1 MELEKN
7 MKIKTAL
14 ILCAGYGIRLNP
26 ISLKTPKPLIEINNI
41 TLLDNTLNII
51 EYLGIKNIKIN
62 TFYLQAQIINFISNH
77 RLKKKIEI
85 VQDGNKILDTGGGIF
100 NLIKSLNENDFLVFN
115 ADTLWNRNYLHT
127 INEMEKYYNNNNIKN
142 ILMVVNKSKSFDTRF
157 RGDFDLKGN
166 KLIKSNEN
174 KYIYTG
180 CQIIN
185 KNLFKKVEDLSFS
198 ISNIWNTQLDQNAL
212 YGYESNEN
220 FVHLTDL
227 EIYNKLLKN
236 N

>member
-1 MELEKN
+1 
-7 MKIKTAL
+7 MKINTAL
-14 ILCAGYGIRLNP
+14 ILCAGYGKRLNP
-26 ISLKTPKPLIEINNI
+26 ISLKTPKPLIKINNI
-41 TLLDNTLNII
+41 TLLDNTLNLI
-51 EYLGIKNIKIN
+51 ENLGIEKVKIN
-62 TFYLQAQIINFISNH
+62 TFYLQEQIINFISNH

-115 ADTLWNRNYLHT
+115 PDTLWNRNYLHT

-142 ILMVVNKSKSFDTRF
+142 LLMVVNKSKSFDPRF
-157 RGDFDLKGN
+157 KGDFDLKGN
-166 KLIKSNEN
+166 KLLKSNEN

-227 EIYNKLLKN
+227 EIYNKLLKDN
-236 N
+236 

>member
-1 MELEKN
+1 
-7 MKIKTAL
+7 MKINTAL
-14 ILCAGYGIRLNP
+14 ILCAGYGKRLNP
-26 ISLKTPKPLIEINNI
+26 ITLKTPKPLIKINNI
-41 TLLDNTLNII
+41 TLLDNTLNLI
-51 EYLGIKNIKIN
+51 ENLGIEKVKIN
-62 TFYLQAQIINFISNH
+62 TFYLQEQIINFISNH

-115 ADTLWNRNYLHT
+115 PDTLWNKNYLHT

-142 ILMVVNKSKSFDTRF
+142 LLMVVNKSKSFDPRF
-157 RGDFDLKGN
+157 KGDFDLKGN
-166 KLIKSNEN
+166 KLLKSNEN

-198 ISNIWNTQLDQNAL
+198 ISNIWNTQLDQNVL

-227 EIYNKLLKN
+227 EIYNKLLKDN
-236 N
+236 

>member
-1 MELEKN
+1 
-7 MKIKTAL
+7 MKINTAL
-14 ILCAGYGIRLNP
+14 ILCAGYGKRLNP
-26 ISLKTPKPLIEINNI
+26 ITLKTPKPLIKINNI
-41 TLLDNTLNII
+41 TLLDNTLNLI
-51 EYLGIKNIKIN
+51 ENLGIEKVKIN
-62 TFYLQAQIINFISNH
+62 TFYLQEQIINFISNH

-115 ADTLWNRNYLHT
+115 PDTLWNRNYLHT

-142 ILMVVNKSKSFDTRF
+142 LLMVVNKSKSFDPRF
-157 RGDFDLKGN
+157 KGDFDLKGN
-166 KLIKSNEN
+166 KLLKSNEN

-198 ISNIWNTQLDQNAL
+198 ISNISVFL
-212 YGYESNEN
+212 Y
-220 FVHLTDL
+220 F
-227 EIYNKLLKN
+227 KLS
-236 N
+236 

>member
-1 MELEKN
+1 
-7 MKIKTAL
+7 MKINTAL
-14 ILCAGYGIRLNP
+14 ILCAGYGKRLNP
-26 ISLKTPKPLIEINNI
+26 ISLKTPKPLIKINNI
-41 TLLDNTLNII
+41 TLLDNTLNLI
-51 EYLGIKNIKIN
+51 ENLGIEKVKIN
-62 TFYLQAQIINFISNH
+62 TFYLQEQIINFISNH

-85 VQDGNKILDTGGGIF
+85 IQDGNKILDTGGGIF

-115 ADTLWNRNYLHT
+115 PDTLWNKNYLHT
-127 INEMEKYYNNNNIKN
+127 ISEMEKYYNNNNIKN
-142 ILMVVNKSKSFDTRF
+142 LLMVVNKSKSFDPRF
-157 RGDFDLKGN
+157 KGDFDLKGN
-166 KLIKSNEN
+166 KLLKSNEN

>member
-1 MELEKN
+1 
-7 MKIKTAL
+7 MKINTAL
-14 ILCAGYGIRLNP
+14 ILCAGYGKRLNP
-26 ISLKTPKPLIEINNI
+26 ISLKTPKPLIKINNI
-41 TLLDNTLNII
+41 TLLDNTLNLI
-51 EYLGIKNIKIN
+51 ENLGIEKVKIN
-62 TFYLQAQIINFISNH
+62 TFYLQEQIINFISNH

-115 ADTLWNRNYLHT
+115 PDTLWNKNYLHT

-142 ILMVVNKSKSFDTRF
+142 LLMVVNKSKSFDPRF
-157 RGDFDLKGN
+157 KGDFDLKGN
-166 KLIKSNEN
+166 KLLKSNEN

-198 ISNIWNTQLDQNAL
+198 ISNIWNTQLDQNVL

>member
-1 MELEKN
+1 
-7 MKIKTAL
+7 MKINTAL
-14 ILCAGYGIRLNP
+14 ILCAGYGKRLNP
-26 ISLKTPKPLIEINNI
+26 ISLKTPKPLIKINNI
-41 TLLDNTLNII
+41 TLLDNTLNLI
-51 EYLGIKNIKIN
+51 ENLGIEKVKIN
-62 TFYLQAQIINFISNH
+62 TFYLKEKIINFISNH

-115 ADTLWNRNYLHT
+115 PDTLWNRNYLHT

-198 ISNIWNTQLDQNAL
+198 ISGIWNTQLDQNAL

>member
-1 MELEKN
+1 MHW
-7 MKIKTAL
+7 
-14 ILCAGYGIRLNP
+14 IR
-26 ISLKTPKPLIEINNI
+26 I
-41 TLLDNTLNII
+41 T
-51 EYLGIKNIKIN
+51 
-62 TFYLQAQIINFISNH
+62 
-77 RLKKKIEI
+77 
-85 VQDGNKILDTGGGIF
+85 
-100 NLIKSLNENDFLVFN
+100 
-115 ADTLWNRNYLHT
+115 
-127 INEMEKYYNNNNIKN
+127 NIKN

-185 KNLFKKVEDLSFS
+185 KNIFKKVEDLSFS

-227 EIYNKLLKN
+227 EIYNKLLKDN
-236 N
+236 

>member
-1 MELEKN
+1 
-7 MKIKTAL
+7 MKINTAL
-14 ILCAGYGIRLNP
+14 ILCAGYGKRLNP
-26 ISLKTPKPLIEINNI
+26 ISLKTPKPLIKINNI
-41 TLLDNTLNII
+41 TLLDNTLNLI
-51 EYLGIKNIKIN
+51 ENLGIEKVKIN
-62 TFYLQAQIINFISNH
+62 TFYLQEQIINFISNH

-115 ADTLWNRNYLHT
+115 PDTLWNRNYLHT

-198 ISNIWNTQLDQNAL
+198 ISGIWNTQLDQNAL

>member
-1 MELEKN
+1 
-7 MKIKTAL
+7 MKINTAL
-14 ILCAGYGIRLNP
+14 ILCAGYGKRLNP
-26 ISLKTPKPLIEINNI
+26 ISLKTPKPLIKINNI
-41 TLLDNTLNII
+41 TLLDNTLNLI
-51 EYLGIKNIKIN
+51 ENLGIEKVKIN
-62 TFYLQAQIINFISNH
+62 TFYLQEQIINFISNH

-115 ADTLWNRNYLHT
+115 PDTLWNRNYLHT

-142 ILMVVNKSKSFDTRF
+142 LLMVVNKSKSFDPRF
-157 RGDFDLKGN
+157 KGDFDLKGN
-166 KLIKSNEN
+166 KLLKSNEN

-198 ISNIWNTQLDQNAL
+198 ISNIWNTQLDQNVL

>member
-1 MELEKN
+1 
-7 MKIKTAL
+7 MKINTAL
-14 ILCAGYGIRLNP
+14 ILCAGYGKRLNP
-26 ISLKTPKPLIEINNI
+26 ISLKTPKPLIKINNI
-41 TLLDNTLNII
+41 TLLDNTLNLI
-51 EYLGIKNIKIN
+51 ENLGIEKVKIN
-62 TFYLQAQIINFISNH
+62 TFYLQEQIINFISNH

-115 ADTLWNRNYLHT
+115 PDTLWNRNYLHT

-142 ILMVVNKSKSFDTRF
+142 LLMVVNKSKSFDPRF
-157 RGDFDLKGN
+157 SGDFDLKGN
-166 KLIKSNEN
+166 KLLKSNEN

>member
-1 MELEKN
+1 
-7 MKIKTAL
+7 MKINTAL
-14 ILCAGYGIRLNP
+14 VLCAGYGKRLNP
-26 ISLKTPKPLIEINNI
+26 ITLKTPKPLIKINNI
-41 TLLDNTLNII
+41 TLLDNTLNLI
-51 EYLGIKNIKIN
+51 ENLGIEKVKIN
-62 TFYLQAQIINFISNH
+62 TFYLQEQIINFISNH

-115 ADTLWNRNYLHT
+115 PDTLWNKNYLHT

-142 ILMVVNKSKSFDTRF
+142 LLMVVNKSKSFDPRF
-157 RGDFDLKGN
+157 KGDFDLKGN
-166 KLIKSNEN
+166 KLLKSNEN

-227 EIYNKLLKN
+227 EIYNKLLKDN
-236 N
+236 

>member
-1 MELEKN
+1 
-7 MKIKTAL
+7 MKINTAL
-14 ILCAGYGIRLNP
+14 ILCAGYGKRLNP
-26 ISLKTPKPLIEINNI
+26 ISLKTPKPLIKINNI
-41 TLLDNTLNII
+41 TLLDNTLNLI
-51 EYLGIKNIKIN
+51 ENLGIEKVKIN
-62 TFYLQAQIINFISNH
+62 TFYLQEQIINFISNH

-115 ADTLWNRNYLHT
+115 PDTLWNRNYLHT

-198 ISNIWNTQLDQNAL
+198 ISSIWNTQLDQNAL

>member
-1 MELEKN
+1 
-7 MKIKTAL
+7 MKINTAL
-14 ILCAGYGIRLNP
+14 VLCAGYGKRLNP
-26 ISLKTPKPLIEINNI
+26 ITLKTPKPLIKINNI
-41 TLLDNTLNII
+41 TLLDNTLNLI
-51 EYLGIKNIKIN
+51 ENLGIEKVKIN
-62 TFYLQAQIINFISNH
+62 TFYLQEQIINFISNH

-115 ADTLWNRNYLHT
+115 PDTLWNRNYLHT

-142 ILMVVNKSKSFDTRF
+142 LLMVVNKSKSFDPRF
-157 RGDFDLKGN
+157 KGDFDLKGN
-166 KLIKSNEN
+166 KLLKSNEN

>member
-1 MELEKN
+1 
-7 MKIKTAL
+7 MKINTAL
-14 ILCAGYGIRLNP
+14 ILCAGYGKRLNP
-26 ISLKTPKPLIEINNI
+26 ISLKTPKPLIKINNI
-41 TLLDNTLNII
+41 TLLDNTLNLI
-51 EYLGIKNIKIN
+51 ENLGIEKVKIN
-62 TFYLQAQIINFISNH
+62 TFYLQEQIINFISNH

-115 ADTLWNRNYLHT
+115 PDTLWNKNYLHT
-127 INEMEKYYNNNNIKN
+127 ISEMEKYYNNNNIKN
-142 ILMVVNKSKSFDTRF
+142 LLMVVNKSKSFDPRF
-157 RGDFDLKGN
+157 KGDFDLKGN
-166 KLIKSNEN
+166 KLLKSNEN

-227 EIYNKLLKN
+227 EIYNKLLKDN
-236 N
+236 

>member
-1 MELEKN
+1 
-7 MKIKTAL
+7 MKINTAL
-14 ILCAGYGIRLNP
+14 ILCAGYGKRLNP
-26 ISLKTPKPLIEINNI
+26 ISLKTPKPLIKINNI
-41 TLLDNTLNII
+41 TLLDNTLNLI
-51 EYLGIKNIKIN
+51 ENLGIEKVKIN
-62 TFYLQAQIINFISNH
+62 TFYLQEQIINFISNH

-115 ADTLWNRNYLHT
+115 PDTLWNRNYLHT

-142 ILMVVNKSKSFDTRF
+142 LLMVVNKSKSFDPRF
-157 RGDFDLKGN
+157 KGDFDLKGN
-166 KLIKSNEN
+166 KLLKSNEN